1 MRTFNIDDFWFIV
14 EATQWTILLSLI
26 AFIGGGIVGLLIAL
40 GRVSKKRW
48 LRIATKVYIE
58 FFRGTPLLLQLF
70 LVFFGLPIMGVEVN
84 IWYAASIALIINSS
98 AFLAEIWRGCI
109 QAVPQGQS
117 EAAAALGLTYRRE
130 MLDVILPQAFKISIP
145 PTVGYLVQIIK
156 ATSLTAIIGFIELTR
171 AGQITNNTT
180 FQPLIIFSL
189 VAAIYFILCWP
200 LSLYATRLENKFNRS

>member
-40 GRVSKKRW
+40 ARVSKKRW

-98 AFLAEIWRGCI
+98 AFL
-109 QAVPQGQS
+109 
-117 EAAAALGLTYRRE
+117 
-130 MLDVILPQAFKISIP
+130 
-145 PTVGYLVQIIK
+145 
-156 ATSLTAIIGFIELTR
+156 
-171 AGQITNNTT
+171 
-180 FQPLIIFSL
+180 
-189 VAAIYFILCWP
+189 
-200 LSLYATRLENKFNRS
+200 